1 MGRGRARGRSQRG
14 RPGLDSSASSGSP
27 RATSRDEAATIMNKA
42 LIYDWN
48 RDAPSAPPP
57 LVMLDDETLRDGLQ
71 SPSVRAPSI
80 DQKLRILRLLD
91 QIGVDTADI
100 GLPGAGP
107 HVVRDVERLA
117 REIVDSKLKIQANC
131 AARTVVSDMQPIVDV
146 SQRVGLPIECCCFI
160 GSSPIRR
167 YAEDWTVDYLQR
179 CTEEAVSFGVNH
191 GLEVMYVTEDT
202 TRSDPETLRRLFT
215 TAIRAGASRIC
226 IADTVGHATPAGARA
241 VVTFAQTD
249 RRRHGR
255 GSRHRLARP
264 SRSRHGHDQQPG
276 GARSGRLARAR
287 DDPRHRRARRQHA
300 DGHAAREPRA
310 HGMDH
315 SATSPGSTTL
325 VRAVSEATGEPIPDN
340 YPVFGRDAFRTATG
354 VHAAAV
360 VKAFRKNDPELMD
373 AVYSG
378 VPAQMVGRAQ
388 QIDVGP
394 LSGKSNV
401 VFWLEQ
407 HGFVPGRRRRRPR
420 VPPRQV
426 VAAGAH
432 RAGNPRRNPRRADVR
447 VHQAGR
453 VGKSQVPS
461 PPNPKLQARDTELGS
476 GSGHWALGLTWPR
489 GIDIPHHTKG
499 AGDGVNQH
507 RESRGRRSPGRTVAN
522 ALIS

>member
-1 MGRGRARGRSQRG
+1 
-14 RPGLDSSASSGSP
+14 
-27 RATSRDEAATIMNKA
+27 MNKA

-48 RDAPSAPPP
+48 RNTPPQQP
-57 LVMLDDETLRDGLQ
+57 PVVMLDDETLRDGLQ

-91 QIGVDTADI
+91 EIGVDTADI

-117 REIVDSKLKIQANC
+117 REIVESKLKIRANC
-131 AARTVVSDMQPIVDV
+131 AARTVISDVQPIVDV
-146 SQRVGLPIECCCFI
+146 SQRVGLRIECCCFI

-179 CTEEAVSFGVNH
+179 CTEEAVAFGVNH
-191 GLEVMYVTEDT
+191 DLDVMYVTEDT
-202 TRSDPETLRRLFT
+202 TRSDPDTLRRLFT

-241 VVTFAQTD
+241 VVTFTKQLID
-249 RRRHGR
+249 ELG
-255 GSRHRLARP
+255 GGVGIDW
-264 SRSRHGHDQQPG
+264 HGHRDRDMG
-276 GARSGRLARAR
+276 TINSLAALEAGATRVHGTILGIGERVGNTPMDMLLVNLVLMGWINR
-287 DDPRHRRARRQHA
+287 DLTKLD
-300 DGHAAREPRA
+300 E
-310 HGMDH
+310 
-315 SATSPGSTTL
+315 L

-378 VPAQMVGRAQ
+378 VPAQMVGRSQ
-388 QIDVGP
+388 QIEVGP

-407 HGFVPGRRRRRPR
+407 HGFPTDEEIVDR
-420 VPPRQV
+420 VF
-426 VAAGAH
+426 
-432 RAGNPRRNPRRADVR
+432 RRAKSSQR
-447 VHQAGR
+447 V
-453 VGKSQVPS
+453 
-461 PPNPKLQARDTELGS
+461 LTEQEILDEI
-476 GSGHWALGLTWPR
+476 H
-489 GIDIPHHTKG
+489 
-499 AGDGVNQH
+499 
-507 RESRGRRSPGRTVAN
+507 VAQTY
-522 ALIS
+522 ASTRLDA